1 MKLCIGN
8 VGVKG
13 SVAYMGQRPF
23 IQNSTL
29 RDNITFG
36 NNNHI
41 MTELYLFL
49 RNYFVS
55 SESRILLKFF
65 LSLSLLLLLFLMMTI
80 IDIVND
86 VTIITIIIIIII

>member
-1 MKLCIGN
+1 
-8 VGVKG
+8 
-13 SVAYMGQRPF
+13 
-23 IQNSTL
+23 
-29 RDNITFG
+29 
-36 NNNHI
+36 

-49 RNYFVS
+49 RNYFFS